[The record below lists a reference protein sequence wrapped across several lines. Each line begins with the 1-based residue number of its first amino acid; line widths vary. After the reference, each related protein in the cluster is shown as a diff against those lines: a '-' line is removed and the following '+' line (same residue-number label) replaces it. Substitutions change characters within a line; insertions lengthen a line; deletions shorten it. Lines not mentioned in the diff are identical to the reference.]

1 MDSRRIKKVV
11 ISYQGC
17 VNTHVVGEDGIT
29 DIRIWCRQISED
41 GRISIIEILNGDDVV
56 EEISMSIPYILTYFK
71 NK

>member
-11 ISYQGC
+11 ISYQGY
-17 VNTHVVGEDGIT
+17 VNTYVAGEDGVT
-29 DIRIWCRQISED
+29 DIRIGIRQISED